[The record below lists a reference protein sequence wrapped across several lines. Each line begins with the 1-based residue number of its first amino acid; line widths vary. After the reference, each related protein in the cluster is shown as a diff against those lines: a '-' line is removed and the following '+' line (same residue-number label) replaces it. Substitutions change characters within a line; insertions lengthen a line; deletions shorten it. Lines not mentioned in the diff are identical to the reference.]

1 MTDLALHVGVAA
13 APATKKTVRTSEPN
27 GIIWYSWLGGVAA
40 TTIIFA
46 AMVAGQN
53 FLLY

>member
-13 APATKKTVRTSEPN
+13 APATKIEQTSERN
-27 GIIWYSWLGGVAA
+27 GTSWYSWLGGVAA
-40 TTIIFA
+40 MAIIFA

-53 FLLY
+53 FPLY